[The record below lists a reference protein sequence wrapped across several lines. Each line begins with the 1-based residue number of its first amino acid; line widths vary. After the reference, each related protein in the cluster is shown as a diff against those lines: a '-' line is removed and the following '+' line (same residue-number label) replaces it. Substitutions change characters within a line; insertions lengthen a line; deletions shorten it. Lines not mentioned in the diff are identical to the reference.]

1 MDEIRDKNGLTEAE
15 FLANYKVK
23 DYPRPSLTADILIF
37 NQYSGELQLLLIKR
51 GGHPFINKWALP
63 GGFVQPN
70 ERADQAAARE
80 LLEETH
86 VQGLPL
92 EQLGLYS
99 APHRDP
105 RAWVVSEAYCSLCNN
120 QELAIQADDDAADAK
135 WFDIEIIPDDN
146 DKIKIYLQHNDDIL
160 SIEILGHDNHDLKQF
175 CDGDTRIV
183 ASDGLAFDHDQM
195 IWDGLKKYIL
205 RDKIVV
211 IKQ

>member
-37 NQYSGELQLLLIKR
+37 NRYHADLQLLLIKR

-86 VQGLPL
+86 VNGLPL

-99 APHRDP
+99 DPHRDP
-105 RAWVVSEAYCSLCNN
+105 RAWVVSEAYCSLCDH
-120 QELAIQADDDAADAK
+120 QELAVQADDDAADAK
-135 WFDIEIIPDDN
+135 WFDIEIVPIDDN
-146 DKIKIYLQHNDDIL
+146 MLRIYLQHKDDLII
-160 SIEILGHDNHDLKQF
+160 IEVAGESNRDLKNF
-175 CDGDTRIV
+175 CDAPNHIV
-183 ASDGLAFDHDQM
+183 YSDGLAFDHDQM
-195 IWDGLKKYIL
+195 IWDALKKYIL
-205 RDKIVV
+205 RDKLNA

>member
-37 NQYSGELQLLLIKR
+37 NRYHADLQLLLIKR

-86 VQGLPL
+86 VNGLPL

-99 APHRDP
+99 DPHRDP
-105 RAWVVSEAYCSLCNN
+105 RAWVVSEAYCSLCDH
-120 QELAIQADDDAADAK
+120 QELAVQADDDAADAK
-135 WFDIEIIPDDN
+135 WFDIEIVPIDDN
-146 DKIKIYLQHNDDIL
+146 MLRIYLQHKDDLII
-160 SIEILGHDNHDLKQF
+160 IEVEGESNRDLKHF
-175 CDGDTRIV
+175 CDAPNHIV
-183 ASDGLAFDHDQM
+183 YSDGLAFDHDQM
-195 IWDGLKKYIL
+195 IWDALKKYIL
-205 RDKIVV
+205 RDKLNA

>member
-37 NQYSGELQLLLIKR
+37 NRYHADLQLLLIKR

-86 VQGLPL
+86 VNGLPL

-99 APHRDP
+99 DPHRDP
-105 RAWVVSEAYCSLCNN
+105 RAWVVSEAYCSLCDH
-120 QELAIQADDDAADAK
+120 QELAVQADDDAADAK
-135 WFDIEIIPDDN
+135 WFDIEIVPIDDN
-146 DKIKIYLQHNDDIL
+146 MLRIYLQHKDDLII
-160 SIEILGHDNHDLKQF
+160 IEVAGESNRDLKHF
-175 CDGDTRIV
+175 CDAPNHIV
-183 ASDGLAFDHDQM
+183 YSDGLAFDHDQM
-195 IWDGLKKYIL
+195 IWDALKKYIL
-205 RDKIVV
+205 RDKLNA